1 MKASLLASE
10 WYEGGLEA
18 RSERRRLEAEAD
30 ERVRCERGRG
40 EGELEAPRRSEV
52 LELRLEER
60 EVRDRDEAAMVGKI
74 VR

>member
-1 MKASLLASE
+1 MASE

-30 ERVRCERGRG
+30 ERGLRCERGRG
-40 EGELEAPRRSEV
+40 EGELEAPRRSED

-60 EVRDRDEAAMVGKI
+60 EVRDRDEAAMLCRNI
-74 VR
+74 P